1 MGNNVNTNKIG
12 GEERLSQQYL
22 RQEIEQTRDRLH
34 QLTSDHTA
42 SLISDDVLALSKEL
56 DVLLNK
62 YELISRRTLMHSS

>member
-34 QLTSDHTA
+34 QLTSTHTA

-62 YELISRRTLMHSS
+62 YELISRRTLMQSP

>member
-1 MGNNVNTNKIG
+1 M
-12 GEERLSQQYL
+12 SQQYL

-34 QLTSDHTA
+34 QLTSGHTA

-62 YELISRRTLMHSS
+62 YELMSRGTLMHSS